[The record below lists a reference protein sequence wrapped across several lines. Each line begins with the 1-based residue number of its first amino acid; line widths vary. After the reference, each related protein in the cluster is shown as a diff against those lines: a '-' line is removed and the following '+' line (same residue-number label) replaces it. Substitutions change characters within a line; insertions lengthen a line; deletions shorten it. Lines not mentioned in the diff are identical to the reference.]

1 MSLEIAL
8 TDTEKLIKCMFLSN
22 ALLYCYDD
30 IMLKPLV
37 AKRISSKVN
46 PARSVIEEQ
55 LHLFMKDLYD
65 ENNNKTR
72 EILEQLDGIAES
84 LSKLQLH
91 ELEEVNKALK
101 NDNK

>member
-1 MSLEIAL
+1 
-8 TDTEKLIKCMFLSN
+8 
-22 ALLYCYDD
+22 
-30 IMLKPLV
+30 
-37 AKRISSKVN
+37 
-46 PARSVIEEQ
+46 
-55 LHLFMKDLYD
+55 MKDLYD